1 MYESPCTLSAV
12 DEKLLLAVHRF
23 HYLTLAQLIRY
34 LGYSDRSKGS
44 SNWLGGFLKTL
55 VAGKFLAAQ
64 NLPRVAS
71 YGRNPLIYS
80 LAAKGVQHLE
90 ALGQS
95 VQTKLTPAEQE
106 RSFLFLEH
114 TLRLNDVLIAVCL
127 VEKQMAGI
135 TLADMK
141 HERVLKHHPTK
152 VQVDGKNVAIIPDAW
167 LDFRLTPPFSRA
179 NEQVA
184 ICLELDRATEDVW
197 KVRAKIR
204 NYVAFAQGAYQQV
217 FGTSAL
223 TIAFVIA
230 SGGDRRVQQMKTWTG
245 EELRKLNALSFADL
259 FLFTPL
265 DSGAVDGTA
274 LFTAPVFQSLA
285 ASSISLLEQ

>member
-23 HYLTLAQLIRY
+23 HYLTLSQLVHY

-44 SNWLGGFLKTL
+44 SNWLGGFLKEL
-55 VAGKFLAAQ
+55 VAGNYLAAQ
-64 NLPRVAS
+64 HLPRVAS

-80 LAAKGVQHLE
+80 LSTKGIHHIE
-90 ALGQS
+90 ALGLT

-114 TLRLNDVLIAVCL
+114 TLKLNDVLIAACL
-127 VEKQMAGI
+127 VEKQIAGI
-135 TLADMK
+135 TLADLQ

-152 VQVDGKNVAIIPDAW
+152 VQIDGKQVSVIPDAW
-167 LDFRLTPPFSRA
+167 LDFRLTPPFSKA

-204 NYVAFAQGAYQQV
+204 NYVAFAGGAYQAA

-223 TIAFVIA
+223 TIAFVA
-230 SGGDRRVQQMKTWTG
+230 TSGGDRRVQQMKIWTR
-245 EELRKLNALSFADL
+245 EELRKLNAAAFADL
-259 FLFTPL
+259 FLFTAL
-265 DSGAVDGTA
+265 DEGAVDGLT
-274 LFTAPVFQSLA
+274 LFTSPVFQSLS
-285 ASSISLLEQ
+285 ASGVALLEQ

>member
-1 MYESPCTLSAV
+1 MLESPSTLSAV

-23 HYLTLAQLIRY
+23 HYLTLGQLVRL
-34 LGYSDRSKGS
+34 LGYSERSKGS

-55 VAGKFLAAQ
+55 VAGNYLAAQ

-80 LAAKGVQHLE
+80 LSTKGVHHIE
-90 ALGQS
+90 AMGFS

-114 TLRLNDVLIAVCL
+114 TLRLNDVLIAACL
-127 VEKQMAGI
+127 LEKQIAGI
-135 TLADMK
+135 TLAELR

-152 VQVDGKNVAIIPDAW
+152 VQVEGKTVAVIPDAW
-167 LDFRLTPPFSRA
+167 LDFRLSSPFSKA

-197 KVRAKIR
+197 KFRAKIR
-204 NYVAFAQGAYQQV
+204 NYVAFAGGAYQAA

-223 TIAFVIA
+223 TIAFVT
-230 SGGDRRVQQMKTWTG
+230 SGGDRRVQQMKTWTR
-245 EELRKLNALSFADL
+245 EELRTLNALSFADL
-259 FLFTPL
+259 FLFTAL
-265 DSGAVDGTA
+265 DEGVVDGPT

-285 ASSISLLEQ
+285 APNVALLEQ